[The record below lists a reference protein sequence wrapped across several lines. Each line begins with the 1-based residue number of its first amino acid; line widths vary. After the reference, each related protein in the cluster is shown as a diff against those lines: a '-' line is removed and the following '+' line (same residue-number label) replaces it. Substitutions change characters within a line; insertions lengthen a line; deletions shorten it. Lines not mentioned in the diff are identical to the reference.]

1 VENSN
6 GNPAPRAR
14 LEDETLRRVAATLS
28 DLYFMLYQER
38 PADAHASLTGN
49 MLAFTFEGGL
59 GVSDEWLLRSG
70 RGERLREFRQNF
82 FEVVSDELVGV
93 VGDLTGLPV
102 TYAFYGFDPKTR
114 TSHSVFVLDMSELH
128 GAEQRQAVI
137 NWSEQVRRNA
147 RRLREEHRET
157 SKAHLELREQMRKQR
172 EEVERDEAGD
182 RAAAPPAARRSD
194 DS

>member
-1 VENSN
+1 VHNAQL
-6 GNPAPRAR
+6 G
-14 LEDETLRRVAATLS
+14 DETLGRVAATLS
-28 DLYFMLYQER
+28 DLYFMLYEER

-82 FEVVSDELVGV
+82 FEVVSDELTGV
-93 VGDLTGLPV
+93 VGDLVGLPV

-114 TSHSVFVLDMSELH
+114 TSHSVFVLDMTELH
-128 GAEQRQAVI
+128 GAEERQAVL

-147 RRLREEHRET
+147 RRLREQHRAT
-157 SKAHLELREQMRKQR
+157 RDVHRALKDQLREKR
-172 EEVERDEAGD
+172 EEVQRDEAED
-182 RAAAPPAARRSD
+182 RDAAGQPARSSD